1 MTTGELINMKILIIA
16 CIFISLSSQMLAA
29 AAESPSA
36 ENDIYQ
42 KTSTEKHEM
51 RVINSGIAS
60 LYARVDMIRRA
71 KESIE
76 LESYIFNPDTSGRII
91 LKELVAAAK
100 RGVKVRILVDKFVT
114 VFKMDEY
121 IAQELKK
128 NNIELRYY
136 NPSSLFKIS
145 SVQFRNH
152 RKLMVRD
159 GEEAITGG
167 RNIGDEYFDL
177 SENFNFLDRDVTVEG
192 EIVKTM
198 QGSFN
203 QFWSSKL
210 VEVPKDVKTPEPR
223 INDGQDDYGFEQKLK
238 EHQKKLSFASSLL
251 VPDASDDKVLTFI
264 EGYGQDTFQGNKKYN
279 CPEVSFASDKE
290 GASFFEALDSKKYN
304 EKYRLL
310 QPEINKW
317 MDNKIKDENDVVVD
331 TPYFLSSSLSDR
343 MLNYLK
349 EKKTKIKIFTNSLAS
364 TDAIHVASVFSDKI
378 KSFTP
383 FKNFKAFVYKGKFS
397 GESKL
402 YSEKVK
408 NSTWGTHSKTIVF
421 NDEAFMVGTYN
432 IDNRSSHYN
441 TEMAIFCSGSPELAN
456 DIKKNISLRM
466 DNSYGLN
473 SEAESDDCTDLYKDV
488 SNTKKALFYLLKI
501 PSTLLE
507 FLL

>member
-1 MTTGELINMKILIIA
+1 MKVLTIA
-16 CIFISLSSQMLAA
+16 FFFMFLYSNSFLSATEASLNNS
-29 AAESPSA
+29 E
-36 ENDIYQ
+36 IYQ
-42 KTSTEKHEM
+42 KTSTSKHDM

-71 KESIE
+71 KESID

-100 RGVKVRILVDKFVT
+100 RGVKVRILVDKFIT

-136 NPSSLFKIS
+136 NPASLLKIS

-177 SENFNFLDRDVTVEG
+177 SEDFNFLDRDVTVEG
-192 EIVKTM
+192 EVVKSM

-203 QFWSSKL
+203 QFWNSKL
-210 VEVPKDVKTPEPR
+210 VEIPKEVKVPESRTIEVQD
-223 INDGQDDYGFEQKLK
+223 INNNEQKIK
-238 EHQKKLSFASSLL
+238 EHRKKLNFAASLL
-251 VPDASDDKVLTFI
+251 YPKEEDDKVLAFIDNYGKETFL
-264 EGYGQDTFQGNKKYN
+264 ENNKYN
-279 CPEVSFASDKE
+279 CPEVAFASDKE
-290 GASFFEALDSKKYN
+290 GASFFQALNTTKYN

-310 QPEINKW
+310 QQEIDKW
-317 MDNKIKDENDVVVD
+317 MDTKIKDENDVVVD

-343 MLNYLK
+343 LLNYLK
-349 EKKTKIKIFTNSLAS
+349 KKKTKIKIFTNSLAS

-383 FKNFKAFVYKGKFS
+383 FSNFKAYVYKGKFS

-402 YSEKVK
+402 YSEKIK
-408 NSTWGTHSKTIVF
+408 TSTWGTHAKTIVF
-421 NDEAFMVGTYN
+421 NDESFMVGTYN
-432 IDNRSSHYN
+432 VDNRSSHYN
-441 TEMAIFCSGSPELAN
+441 TEMAIFCSGSPKLAN
-456 DIKKNISLRM
+456 DVKKNISLRM
-466 DNSYGLN
+466 YNSFGLN
-473 SEAESDDCTDLYKDV
+473 SEAEPDDCTDLYKDV
-488 SNTKKALFYLLKI
+488 SKTKKALFYLLKI
-501 PSTLLE
+501 PSTLFE